1 MADERSKR
9 GLNPGVV
16 VAGVLAV
23 LLLVFIFQN
32 TDEVR
37 VTAYFWEFRGPLW
50 LVLIVTVAVG
60 LVILELFNALL
71 RRRRR

>member
-1 MADERSKR
+1 VADERSSR
-9 GLNPGVV
+9 GVSPGV
-16 VAGVLAV
+16 AIAAILAV

-37 VTAYFWEFRGPLW
+37 VTAYFWDFTGPLW
-50 LVLIVTVAVG
+50 LVLLVTVAVG
-60 LVILELFNALL
+60 LVILELFNTLL